1 MSYGDSA
8 RSAAFVATLINAYYH
23 YLDTKRKLLSIS
35 GFFLKIVLY
44 NIKMSKLRNQ
54 QNIIKILNVY
64 QILAD
69 ITKKQLD
76 MILKCLILKQW
87 RI

>member
-1 MSYGDSA
+1 MS
-8 RSAAFVATLINAYYH
+8 N
-23 YLDTKRKLLSIS
+23 
-35 GFFLKIVLY
+35 
-44 NIKMSKLRNQ
+44 LRNQ
-54 QNIIKILNVY
+54 QNIIKILNVH